1 MRQQLAAIE
10 AGFLAA
16 VCTFALVMG
25 TVFFEAVT
33 PSRLLLMLIPL
44 LLIQMLACPRLF
56 LCRES
61 VLYLAFVAYLFLTL
75 LWTPDPVLGMNTL
88 FPAVDF
94 LLIQIIMGSL
104 VRFGDA
110 PAVLLG
116 TLIGLSVVKAAMII
130 AYFMHLKFERLSLIL
145 TIVPML
151 VICICLFFVF
161 FPDSFRS
168 SDLRYKYKEKPP
180 AEATETP

>member
-1 MRQQLAAIE
+1 MLDRPRPMRQQLAAIE

-116 TLIGLSVVKAAMII
+116 TLIGLSVGAGIFTYATGFPFVTPQDMSYNSI
-130 AYFMHLKFERLSLIL
+130 AVMY
-145 TIVPML
+145 
-151 VICICLFFVF
+151 
-161 FPDSFRS
+161 
-168 SDLRYKYKEKPP
+168 
-180 AEATETP
+180 